1 MIPPADLTP
10 IARPGAPVA
19 SPTRAAGTSRRLLLR
34 RFLLLGA
41 AACLPPVR
49 GLAEDAEGEPAA
61 ENILDMVRMSHAL
74 QQHQLTGNLRIGNRR
89 ENFSLSM
96 EGNMIRFR
104 FDNPLHVIHLD
115 LDTTDF
121 RLREVIDGNNRVIA
135 TQRHGQAVRQT
146 DVNYEDLSLRF
157 LYWPDP
163 ELIDV
168 ETINTRRCWKVRVYS
183 PDRDGPYHAVEVW
196 VDQQSG
202 GMMRLQG
209 YDYDGKMIKRFQV
222 RSGQRVGDAWIL
234 RQMRVESFEPGSGR
248 ARSRT
253 YLEIDPPS

>member
-1 MIPPADLTP
+1 MRPFHRQSIEPAVPRSRRHFLRT
-10 IARPGAPVA
+10 IVCAGAGV
-19 SPTRAAGTSRRLLLR
+19 AAGSPGSRR
-34 RFLLLGA
+34 A
-41 AACLPPVR
+41 
-49 GLAEDAEGEPAA
+49 LADAEGEPSS
-61 ENILDMVRMSHAL
+61 ETIIDMVRMSHAL
-74 QQHQLTGNLRIGNRR
+74 QQHQLTGNLRVGNRR

-121 RLREVIDGNNRVIA
+121 RLREVLEGQNRVIE
-135 TQRHGQAVRQT
+135 TRRHGEAVRQS
-146 DVNYEDLSLRF
+146 DVNFEDLSLRF

-163 ELIDV
+163 QLIDV
-168 ETINTRRCWKVRVYS
+168 ETVNTRRCWKVRLYS
-183 PDRDGPYHAVEVW
+183 PDRDGPYHAVDVW

-234 RQMRVESFEPGSGR
+234 RQMRVESFDPGSAR

-253 YLEIDPPS
+253 

>member
-1 MIPPADLTP
+1 MKPITVPSHPHSFATRRAPSTP
-10 IARPGAPVA
+10 GRRQFLG
-19 SPTRAAGTSRRLLLR
+19 SLGLLAAGGWLWP
-34 RFLLLGA
+34 A
-41 AACLPPVR
+41 R
-49 GLAEDAEGEPAA
+49 GFAQQAEGEPAA

-74 QQHQLTGNLRIGNRR
+74 QQHQLAGSLRVGNRR
-89 ENFSLSM
+89 ERFTLSM

-115 LDTTDF
+115 LDTADF

-135 TQRHGQAVRQT
+135 TNRHGQAVRQS
-146 DVNYEDLSLRF
+146 DVNFEDLSLRF
-157 LYWPDP
+157 LYWSDP
-163 ELIDV
+163 ELIDT

-183 PDRDGPYHAVEVW
+183 PDRDGPYHAVEIW

-209 YDYDGKMIKRFQV
+209 YDYDGKMIKRFEV

-234 RQMRVESFEPGSGR
+234 RQMRVETFEPGSGR
-248 ARSRT
+248 ASSRT